1 MTLTPDPIESI
12 DGPDATAAL
21 ARATGA
27 PPLSAEDEHSSH
39 RARRLRRLK
48 LSIASSLV
56 IRPLALLIP
65 IVTVPLFLRYLGVE
79 GYGLFE
85 AVGAI
90 AMYLSITSLGLT
102 GGLQNK
108 LTDCDVSGDRELAR
122 RYVSSL
128 WVALLV
134 MTLVTVVA
142 YSVLIPLVN
151 WRWLLKLEEARSD
164 ITWAVWVAGM
174 VTMAGLVASMPNAIY
189 GAYQEF
195 HRANVWEGI
204 SKVSTIVA
212 CIAVTF
218 TPWGLVGVLLA
229 VSGTPAIV
237 RIVNLAWLFFIEKKW
252 LSPKFGLF
260 DWKLLKATAS
270 EGILLFVL
278 QMSVVLLFQT
288 DKLIIANRL
297 GAQEVAGYAILGRL
311 FIAAYGVY
319 VILLGPLWPASGEA
333 VRRGDIAW
341 VRRTQRISQWVGMGI
356 SLAMG
361 IALLTGGN
369 LMRALLQRI
378 SGGGEFDISAN
389 LICAVTATFM
399 TRAWVDSR
407 SITLNST
414 GVLAPQIVFYT
425 GHAVLNFVVA
435 ILAVRRF
442 GVEGVAWA
450 TPITAIVTSVWGYPY
465 MMRRYIFSREEAA
478 SNAGASGT
486 AAGASTPAAS

>member
-1 MTLTPDPIESI
+1 MALTPDPIESI

-21 ARATGA
+21 VRATVETPRTDTDPHA
-27 PPLSAEDEHSSH
+27 SH
-39 RARRLRRLK
+39 RERRLRRLK
-48 LSIASSLV
+48 LSIVSSLF

-79 GYGLFE
+79 GYGLYE

-128 WVALLV
+128 WVAMLV
-134 MTLVTVVA
+134 MTAATIVL
-142 YSVLIPLVN
+142 YSLLIPLVD
-151 WRWLLKLEEARSD
+151 WHWVLKLDQPRPYL
-164 ITWAVWVAGM
+164 TWAVWVAGM

-195 HRANVWEGI
+195 HRANVWDGI
-204 SKVSTIVA
+204 SKVSTILA
-212 CIAVTF
+212 CVAVTF
-218 TPWGLVGVLLA
+218 TPWGLIGVLLA
-229 VSGTPAIV
+229 VSGTPTVV
-237 RIVNLAWLFFIEKKW
+237 RILNLGWLFLVEKNW
-252 LSPKFGLF
+252 LAPRLNLF
-260 DWKLLKATAS
+260 DWKLLKDTAS

-288 DKLIIANRL
+288 DKLIIANGL
-297 GAQEVAGYAILGRL
+297 GTREVAGYAIIGRL

-319 VILLGPLWPASGEA
+319 MILLAPLWPASGEA

-341 VRRTQRISQWVGMGI
+341 VRRTQRISQWVGIGI
-356 SLAMG
+356 MLAVG
-361 IALLTGGN
+361 IVLLLGGSV
-369 LMRALLQRI
+369 MRGVLERLA
-378 SGGGEFDISAN
+378 GGADFDLSAS
-389 LICAVTATFM
+389 LICAVTGTFLV
-399 TRAWVDSR
+399 RAWVDSR

-414 GVLAPQIVFYT
+414 GILAPQIIFYT
-425 GHAVLNFVVA
+425 GHAVLNFIVA
-435 ILAVRRF
+435 ILVVRRF

-450 TPITAIVTSVWGYPY
+450 TPITALVTSVWGYPY
-465 MMRRYIFSREEAA
+465 MMRRYIYSREEAA
-478 SNAGASGT
+478 ANAGASGSP
-486 AAGASTPAAS
+486 APASTPAAR